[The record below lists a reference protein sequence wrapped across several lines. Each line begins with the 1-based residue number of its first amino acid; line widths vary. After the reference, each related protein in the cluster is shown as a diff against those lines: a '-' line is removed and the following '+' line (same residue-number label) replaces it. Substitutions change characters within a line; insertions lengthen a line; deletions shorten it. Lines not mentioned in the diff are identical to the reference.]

1 MARAYKWV
9 GGIGYVLTFIPYV
22 NFVAAILVAVAW
34 IMMGKDVDQRLFT
47 VTGILMILVF
57 IFSIAF
63 AGAIFAMAP
72 GILAG
77 PMMEGAPPL
86 GLLKN
91 ILAHLKIVVALVL
104 AMAALA
110 IATVIAEIASHFRA
124 SRIFQSTWFKV
135 GGWLRVGGVI
145 GLIIAIPVAFWR
157 VFQMRGIL
165 AGMMPRTA
173 TEAVFGILIGMF
185 WPLILV
191 AILGILATIFSA
203 IAFFTIPEEVVRG

>member
-22 NFVAAILVAVAW
+22 NFVASILVAIAW
-34 IMMGKDVDQRLFT
+34 IMMGRDKDQRLFT

-57 IFSIAF
+57 ISSIAF
-63 AGAIFAMAP
+63 AGAVFAMAP
-72 GILAG
+72 GILASI
-77 PMMEGAPPL
+77 PTMEGAPPL

-91 ILAHLKIVVALVL
+91 VLAHLKIMVALAV

-110 IATVIAEIASHFRA
+110 LATVIAEIAAHFRA

-145 GLIIAIPVAFWR
+145 GLIIAMPVAIWSTL
-157 VFQMRGIL
+157 QIASGIAMIKPIHPPTL
-165 AGMMPRTA
+165 RHPPT
-173 TEAVFGILIGMF
+173 LNQ
-185 WPLILV
+185 LL
-191 AILGILATIFSA
+191 
-203 IAFFTIPEEVVRG
+203 